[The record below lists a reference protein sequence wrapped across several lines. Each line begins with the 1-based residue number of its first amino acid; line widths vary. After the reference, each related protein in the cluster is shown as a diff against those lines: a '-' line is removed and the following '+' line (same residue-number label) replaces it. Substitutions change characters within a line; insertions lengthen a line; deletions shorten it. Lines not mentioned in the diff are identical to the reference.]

1 MVEVSRDGK
10 RVYLSNGLYVAW
22 DEQFYPEG
30 IRGWV
35 TKLDANPNGGLS
47 FDKNFFVQYPDR
59 MHQIHL
65 EGGDAS
71 SDSYCF
77 S

>member
-1 MVEVSRDGK
+1 MAARLFHELALR
-10 RVYLSNGLYVAW
+10 AW

-30 IRGWV
+30 SAIGCETRRRREGWDSDRSQVLLRDERISPAQIR
-35 TKLDANPNGGLS
+35 
-47 FDKNFFVQYPDR
+47 
-59 MHQIHL
+59 L

-77 S
+77 P